1 MKANSRFTYKVD
13 SRQCTP
19 CRAYII
25 PAAPKGR
32 PFFVQVLPKQTI
44 NSKLSITYQQKP
56 PPQQITKC
64 QKLHNDTRLFP
75 YSCNRTQKY
84 RNITTIF
91 ETSAAKDANFPTYII
106 INFILLLCLYL
117 HIKYFFPGENLF
129 KQKINKPSNHEQKLS
144 AQKPRRPSGCRGTDR
159 MCQRQGRVPLHRP
172 QSGGMYLPGRG
183 QPTPDGLRHHSS
195 RRMERCSRS
204 FVGNGR
210 KGTRR
215 GEPDYYRRRQYD
227 RQRAGDTH
235 HRLGRRSRTANQNQ
249 PARAGQRIRS
259 VPQTRYL
266 LAGSRLV
273 TQRKICRWFHLLHRS
288 GRLFS
293 IRSHIRQY
301 RNGRMDTIRSLS
313 RSCTLFDPSTLHLR
327 PGTAFHIGRLQ
338 RRPNSNQ
345 PQRRHLHPG
354 SPRRIPV

>member
-1 MKANSRFTYKVD
+1 M
-13 SRQCTP
+13 
-19 CRAYII
+19 I
-25 PAAPKGR
+25 PGNVRPAGRTSFRPPLRGR
-32 PFFVQVLPKQTI
+32 PFFVQFLPKQTI
-44 NSKLSITYQQKP
+44 NNKLSITYQQKS

-106 INFILLLCLYL
+106 NFILLLCLYP

-195 RRMERCSRS
+195 RRMERCPGRLL
-204 FVGNGR
+204 GNGR
-210 KGTRR
+210 KGT
-215 GEPDYYRRRQYD
+215 
-227 RQRAGDTH
+227 
-235 HRLGRRSRTANQNQ
+235 
-249 PARAGQRIRS
+249 GQ
-259 VPQTRYL
+259 
-266 LAGSRLV
+266 
-273 TQRKICRWFHLLHRS
+273 
-288 GRLFS
+288 
-293 IRSHIRQY
+293 
-301 RNGRMDTIRSLS
+301 
-313 RSCTLFDPSTLHLR
+313 
-327 PGTAFHIGRLQ
+327 IGRASC
-338 RRPNSNQ
+338 RER
-345 PQRRHLHPG
+345 
-354 SPRRIPV
+354 V

>member
-1 MKANSRFTYKVD
+1 M
-13 SRQCTP
+13 
-19 CRAYII
+19 
-25 PAAPKGR
+25 
-32 PFFVQVLPKQTI
+32 
-44 NSKLSITYQQKP
+44 
-56 PPQQITKC
+56 
-64 QKLHNDTRLFP
+64 
-75 YSCNRTQKY
+75 
-84 RNITTIF
+84 
-91 ETSAAKDANFPTYII
+91 
-106 INFILLLCLYL
+106 
-117 HIKYFFPGENLF
+117 
-129 KQKINKPSNHEQKLS
+129 NKKLS

-273 TQRKICRWFHLLHRS
+273 TQRKICPVVS
-288 GRLFS
+288 S
-293 IRSHIRQY
+293 PP
-301 RNGRMDTIRSLS
+301 SL
-313 RSCTLFDPSTLHLR
+313 RTTLFNTLPHSSISKR
-327 PGTAFHIGRLQ
+327 ANGH
-338 RRPNSNQ
+338 NSVLIQ
-345 PQRRHLHPG
+345 KLY
-354 SPRRIPV
+354 II